1 MTRQQAIAPQF
12 IAPQSIAI
20 IDGVEHRYG
29 KVIALDNIRLNIP
42 SGILAGIIGPDGVG
56 KSTLLGLI
64 AGAKIIQS
72 GRVEVFNQ
80 NIAERSVREELC
92 RRIAYMP
99 QGLGKNLYPTLS
111 VMENIR
117 FFARLF
123 GETGPQCDQ
132 HIRYLLQA
140 TGLAPFVDR
149 PAAKLS
155 GGMKQKL
162 GLCCALI
169 HEPDLL
175 ILDEPTTGVDPLSR
189 RQFWELLDDLRARR
203 KDMSIIVATAYME
216 EASSFDWLA
225 MMDEGKVLAEGK
237 PAELLQQT
245 GTKNLDSAFIQLL
258 PEQKRKNH
266 QEPVLPPLDDEL
278 HGIAISARHLS
289 RRFGDFIAVDD
300 VSFEIRQG
308 EIFGFLGSNGCG
320 KTTTM
325 KMLTGLLPAT
335 EGEALLFGKAVD
347 VHDINTR
354 RQIGYMSQSF
364 SLYEELTVRQNL
376 DLHGHIFGLSKDEIA
391 SRSAELLA
399 TMELTPY
406 IEQPTSALPLG
417 VRQRLSLAVAIIHRP
432 SILIL
437 DEPTSGVDPIARDQ
451 FWMLL
456 IDLSRKQRVTIFI
469 TTHYMNEAERC
480 DRLSLMNNGKVLAS
494 GSPDEIREQFAV
506 NTLEAAFIHVLEQ
519 SQPEVAQPEIAPP
532 EDAVR
537 QVEQPAKNFS
547 SIEKQPARNF
557 FSVGR
562 LWAYASREMLELL
575 REPVHLTFSLLAPI
589 FLLIVLGLG
598 INFDVDELSYAV
610 LDHDQ
615 SPASRN
621 YLQQFSASQYF
632 TERPVLRDYDDLDY
646 QLASG
651 NLQFVIE
658 VPPDFG
664 KQLDLQQQPEVGV
677 WIDGSYPFRAERARS
692 YIAGVHQQYL
702 QMQSVENVGELPTA
716 PFNLEPRFRYN
727 QDMVSVVAMVPLV
740 VGLLMTMIPTMLMA
754 VAVVRE
760 KELGSIINFYATP
773 TRRLEFLWGK
783 QLPYA
788 AISMINFIC
797 LILFTRY
804 VFGIPLKGSLPT
816 LLFGGFCY
824 SFVSTSLGLLISTFT
839 STQIAALFA
848 ALIGTMIPSVN
859 FAGLLKPVASL
870 EGGAYWIGTFYPTTY
885 MMNITVGTFTK
896 GLYFAD
902 LWFNF
907 VVIGIFF
914 VIFTCLSAVLL
925 KKQDK

>member
-1 MTRQQAIAPQF
+1 MAKQ
-12 IAPQSIAI
+12 QSIAV

-29 KVIALDNIRLNIP
+29 KVIALDNIHLNIP
-42 SGILAGIIGPDGVG
+42 SGVLAGIIGPDGVG

-72 GRVEVFNQ
+72 GRVEVFSKNLAVRQ
-80 NIAERSVREELC
+80 VREELC

-123 GETGPQCDQ
+123 GESGPQCEQ

-140 TGLAPFVDR
+140 TGLAPFVNR
-149 PAAKLS
+149 PASKLS

-237 PAELLQQT
+237 PVELLQQT
-245 GTKNLDSAFIQLL
+245 GTTSLDSAFIHLL
-258 PEQKRKNH
+258 PEQKSKNH
-266 QEPVLPPLDDEL
+266 QEPVLPPLDNEL

-289 RRFGDFIAVDD
+289 KRFGDFTAVDN
-300 VSFEIRQG
+300 VNFEIRQG

-335 EGEALLFGKAVD
+335 EGEALLFGKTVD

-376 DLHGHIFGLSKDEIA
+376 DLHGRIFGLSKDEIA
-391 SRSAELLA
+391 SRSAELLS
-399 TMELTPY
+399 TMELTTY

-480 DRLSLMNNGKVLAS
+480 DRLSLMNNGRVLAS
-494 GSPDEIREQFAV
+494 GSPQEIKEQFSV
-506 NTLEAAFIHVLEQ
+506 DTLEAAFIQVLEQ
-519 SQPEVAQPEIAPP
+519 SQPEE
-532 EDAVR
+532 AVK
-537 QVEQPAKNFS
+537 QTELVVEPLSSMTKKDTRNHFS
-547 SIEKQPARNF
+547 I
-557 FSVGR
+557 GR

-575 REPVHLTFSLLAPI
+575 REPVHLSFSLLAPI
-589 FLLIVLGLG
+589 FLLVVLGLG

-615 SPASRN
+615 SPASRT
-621 YLQQFSASQYF
+621 YLQQFSSSQYF
-632 TERPVLRDYDDLDY
+632 SERPVLRDYADLDY

-658 VPPDFG
+658 IPPDFG
-664 KQLDLQQQPEVGV
+664 KQLALQQQPEVGV

-692 YIAGVHQQYL
+692 YIAGSHQQYL
-702 QMQSVENVGELPTA
+702 QMQAVETVGELPAA

-740 VGLLMTMIPTMLMA
+740 AGLLMTMIPAMLMA

-783 QLPYA
+783 QLPYV
-788 AISMINFIC
+788 AIAIVNFIC

-824 SFVSTSLGLLISTFT
+824 SFVSTSMGLLISTFT

-848 ALIGTMIPSVN
+848 ALISTMIPSIN

-870 EGGAYWIGTFYPTTY
+870 EGGAYWIGAFYPTTY
-885 MMNITVGTFTK
+885 IMNITVGTFTK
-896 GLYFAD
+896 GLDFAD
-902 LWFNF
+902 LSYNF
-907 VVIGIFF
+907 VILGAFF
-914 VIFTCLSAVLL
+914 IVFTSLSAVLL
-925 KKQDK
+925 KKQDG

>member
-1 MTRQQAIAPQF
+1 MANAQPHIAV
-12 IAPQSIAI
+12 

-29 KVIALDNIRLNIP
+29 AVVALDKICLHIP
-42 SGILAGIIGPDGVG
+42 RGLLAGIIGPDGVG

-64 AGAKIIQS
+64 AGAKKIQGGS
-72 GRVEVFNQ
+72 VKVFGKNL
-80 NIAERSVREELC
+80 ADPDVRDELC
-92 RRIAYMP
+92 RRVAYMP

-123 GETGPQCDQ
+123 GENGAQCDQ
-132 HIRYLLQA
+132 HIAYLLQA

-189 RQFWELLDDLRARR
+189 RQFWQLLDDLRARR
-203 KDMSIIVATAYME
+203 PDMSIIVATAYME
-216 EASSFDWLA
+216 EASHFDWLA

-237 PAELLQQT
+237 PGELLLQT
-245 GTKNLDSAFIQLL
+245 GTANLDAAFIRLL
-258 PEQKRKNH
+258 PAHKRENH
-266 QEPVLPPLDDEL
+266 QEPVLPPLDDAL
-278 HGIAISARHLS
+278 HGIAISARNLS
-289 RRFGDFIAVDD
+289 RRFGDFTAVDN

-335 EGEALLFGKAVD
+335 EGEALLFGKTVD

-376 DLHGHIFGLSKDEIA
+376 DLHGRIFGLDKTEIA
-391 SRSAELLA
+391 RRSAELLD
-399 TMELTPY
+399 TMELTSY
-406 IEQPTSALPLG
+406 VEQPTSALPLG

-456 IDLSRKQRVTIFI
+456 IDLCRKQRVTVFI

-480 DRLSLMNNGKVLAS
+480 DRLSLMNNGCVLAS
-494 GSPDEIREQFAV
+494 GSPDEIRKQFSV
-506 NTLEAAFIHVLEQ
+506 DTLEAAFIHVLEQ
-519 SQPEVAQPEIAPP
+519 SQPEEALKK
-532 EDAVR
+532 
-537 QVEQPAKNFS
+537 VEHTAEHLPVIRK
-547 SIEKQPARNF
+547 KHYRDF

-575 REPVHLTFSLLAPI
+575 REPVHMSFALLAPI

-598 INFDVDELSYAV
+598 INFDVDELSYAA

-615 SPASRN
+615 SPASRI
-621 YLQQFSASQYF
+621 YLQQFSSSRYF
-632 TERPVLRDYDDLDY
+632 TERPVLRDYADMDY
-646 QLASG
+646 QLSSG

-658 VPPDFG
+658 IPPDFG
-664 KQLDLQQQPEVGV
+664 KQLDAQQQPEVGV

-692 YIAGVHQQYL
+692 YIAGSHQRYL
-702 QMQSVENVGELPTA
+702 QMQAAEQAGKLPDE
-716 PFNLEPRFRYN
+716 PYKLEPRFRYN
-727 QDMVSVVAMVPLV
+727 QDMVSVFAMVPLV

-773 TRRLEFLWGK
+773 TQRLEFLWGK
-783 QLPYA
+783 QLPYV
-788 AISMINFIC
+788 AIALVNFLC
-797 LILFTRY
+797 LILFARY
-804 VFGIPLKGSLPT
+804 AFGIPLKGSLPT
-816 LLFGGFCY
+816 LLLGGFCY
-824 SFVSTSLGLLISTFT
+824 SFVATALGLLISTFT

-885 MMNITVGTFTK
+885 IMNITVGTFTK

-902 LWFNF
+902 LWHNF
-907 VVIGIFF
+907 VILGIFF
-914 VIFTCLSAVLL
+914 VVFTSLSAVLL

>member
-1 MTRQQAIAPQF
+1 MIANKQQQAIAPQF
-12 IAPQSIAI
+12 IAIA
-20 IDGVEHRYG
+20 DGVEHRYG
-29 KVIALDNIRLNIP
+29 KVLALDNICLNIP
-42 SGILAGIIGPDGVG
+42 SGVLAGIIGPDGVG
-56 KSTLLGLI
+56 KSTLLGMI
-64 AGAKIIQS
+64 AGAKKIQH
-72 GRVEVFNQ
+72 GRVEVFGKSLASRQ
-80 NIAERSVREELC
+80 VREELC
-92 RRIAYMP
+92 RRVAYMP

-149 PAAKLS
+149 PASKLS

-189 RQFWELLDDLRARR
+189 RQFWELLDDLRKRR
-203 KDMSIIVATAYME
+203 QDMSIIVATAYME
-216 EASSFDWLA
+216 EAASFDWLA

-237 PAELLQQT
+237 PAELLQKT
-245 GTKNLDSAFIQLL
+245 GTSNLDAAFIHLL
-258 PEQKRKNH
+258 PAHKREHH

-278 HGIAISARHLS
+278 HGVAISARNLS
-289 RRFGDFIAVDD
+289 RRFGDFIAVNN

-335 EGEALLFGKAVD
+335 EGEALLFGKTVD

-376 DLHGHIFGLSKDEIA
+376 DLHGRIFGLSKADIA
-391 SRSAELLA
+391 SRSAELLD
-399 TMELTPY
+399 TMDLTPY
-406 IEQPTSALPLG
+406 VAQPTSALPLG

-456 IDLSRKQRVTIFI
+456 IDLCRKQRVTIFI

-480 DRLSLMNNGKVLAS
+480 DRLSLMNNGCVLAS
-494 GSPDEIREQFAV
+494 GSPDEIRKQFAV
-506 NTLEAAFIHVLEQ
+506 DTLEAAFIHVLEQ
-519 SQPEVAQPEIAPP
+519 SQPEVAIKEPAISHAAPVV
-532 EDAVR
+532 AH
-537 QVEQPAKNFS
+537 QS
-547 SIEKQPARNF
+547 SIRKTHAYDF
-557 FSVGR
+557 FSFGR

-575 REPVHLTFSLLAPI
+575 REPVHLSFALLAPI

-615 SPASRN
+615 SPASQT
-621 YLQQFSASQYF
+621 YLQQFSSSQYF
-632 TERPVLRDYDDLDY
+632 TERPLVRDYDDLDY

-658 VPPDFG
+658 IPPDFG
-664 KQLDLQQQPEVGV
+664 RQLDLQQQPEVGV

-692 YIAGVHQQYL
+692 YIGGVHQSYL
-702 QMQSVENVGELPTA
+702 KMQVAEKVGAA
-716 PFNLEPRFRYN
+716 PAESFKLEPRFRYN
-727 QDMVSVVAMVPLV
+727 QDMMSVFAMVPLV
-740 VGLLMTMIPTMLMA
+740 IGLLMTMIPAMLMA

-773 TRRLEFLWGK
+773 TKRLEFLWGK
-783 QLPYA
+783 QLPYV
-788 AISMINFIC
+788 AIAMVNFLC
-797 LILFTRY
+797 LILFAHY
-804 VFGIPLKGSLPT
+804 VFGIPLKGSFPT
-816 LLFGGFCY
+816 LMLGGFCY

-859 FAGLLKPVASL
+859 FSGLLKPVASL
-870 EGGAYWIGTFYPTTY
+870 EGGGYWIGMFYPTTY
-885 MMNITVGTFTK
+885 IMNITVGTFTK
-896 GLYFAD
+896 GLDFSD
-902 LWFNF
+902 LGYNFIILGVFF
-907 VVIGIFF
+907 VV
-914 VIFTCLSAVLL
+914 FTSLSAILL
-925 KKQDK
+925 KKQDN